1 LIQTQDG
8 CECQTG
14 DGNEFD
20 DCSDGSG
27 ATDGRMRVFLV
38 LNLVDGSRY
47 GQHGGR
53 RGVFVIM
60 KMKNNCDEKPSIK
73 EKGEGE
79 KEMRFE
85 SFIHKCCENSN
96 LPMLI
101 KSIYISLK

>member
-1 LIQTQDG
+1 
-8 CECQTG
+8 
-14 DGNEFD
+14 
-20 DCSDGSG
+20 
-27 ATDGRMRVFLV
+27 MWVFLV

-47 GQHGGR
+47 GRHGGCQ
-53 RGVFVIM
+53 GVFVMM
-60 KMKNNCDEKPSIK
+60 KMKNDREEKQSIK
-73 EKGEGE
+73 EKGERE